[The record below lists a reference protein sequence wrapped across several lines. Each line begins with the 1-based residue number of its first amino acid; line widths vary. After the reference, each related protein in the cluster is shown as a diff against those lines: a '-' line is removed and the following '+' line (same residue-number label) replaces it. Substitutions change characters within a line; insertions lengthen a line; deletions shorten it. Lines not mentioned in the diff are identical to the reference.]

1 MSAGDFMIDAAK
13 RTIMHI
19 DVNSAFLSWTA
30 VYELQRGATV
40 DLRTIPSAV
49 GGSQADRRGVI
60 LAASIPAKKYGVKTG
75 EVIWQA
81 KQKCPGLVIVRPNYW
96 LYQKCSDA
104 LFELLQ
110 EYSPSVQR
118 FSVDECFLD
127 YTGMEIHFGDPLEAA
142 YGIKERIKKE
152 LGFTVN
158 IGIGRNKL
166 TAKMASEL
174 EKPDK
179 VITLYPEEIPYKMWP
194 LPVEKLFMVGPRTKK
209 KLNDIGIETIGDLA
223 NADLEL
229 LKSKL
234 KSYGVLVWQYANG
247 MEDSPV
253 RTGYHPIMKG
263 IGNST
268 TIKFDVED
276 RETAHKIL
284 LSLVESVAQR
294 LRKARS
300 CCRVV
305 SIGIRNSQLFS
316 YSHQMRLHAPTNIT
330 NEIYEVAKKLFD
342 ECWKGDKIRGLGVRV
357 SELCSDE
364 FIQATIFDDADIE
377 KKKALDAV
385 IDRVREKYGDYLIF
399 RGVFADREVPPIA
412 GGVGAEDYTVMT
424 SIL

>member
-1 MSAGDFMIDAAK
+1 
-13 RTIMHI
+13 MHI
-19 DVNSAFLSWTA
+19 DVNAAFLSWTA

-49 GGSQADRRGVI
+49 GGNQAERRGII
-60 LAASIPAKKYGVKTG
+60 LAKSIPAKKYGIKTG

-81 KQKCPGLVIVRPNYW
+81 KQKCPELVIVPPNYP
-96 LYQKCSDA
+96 LYVKCSNA

-110 EYSPSVQR
+110 EYSPKVQR
-118 FSVDECFLD
+118 FSIDECFLD
-127 YTGMEIHFGDPLEAA
+127 YTGMEIHFGDPVETAHR
-142 YGIKERIKKE
+142 IKERIKKE

-158 IGIGRNKL
+158 LGIGRNKL

-179 VITLYPEEIPYKMWP
+179 VHTLYPGEIPDKMWP
-194 LPVEKLFMVGPRTKK
+194 LPVEELFMVGPKTKK
-209 KLNDIGIETIGDLA
+209 KLNDIGVETIGDLA
-223 NADLEL
+223 NTDPEL

-234 KSYGVLVWQYANG
+234 KSYGILIWQYANG
-247 MEDSPV
+247 IDNSPV
-253 RTGYHPIMKG
+253 QTGYHLIMKG

-276 RETAHKIL
+276 RETAYKIL

-305 SIGIRNSQLFS
+305 SIEIRNSDLFS
-316 YSHQMRLHAPTNIT
+316 YSHQRKLRVPTNVT
-330 NEIYEVAKKLFD
+330 DEIYEIAKELFD
-342 ECWKGDKIRGLGVRV
+342 ECWRKDKIRGLGVRV
-357 SELCSDE
+357 SDLCSDE
-364 FIQATIFDDADIE
+364 FIQITMFDDADIE

-385 IDRVREKYGDYLIF
+385 IDKIRERYGNYSIF

-412 GGVGAEDYTVMT
+412 GGVGADDYPVMT
-424 SIL
+424 SAL

>member
-1 MSAGDFMIDAAK
+1 
-13 RTIMHI
+13 MHI

-40 DLRTIPSAV
+40 DLRAIPSAV
-49 GGSQADRRGVI
+49 GGNQAERRGVI

-81 KQKCPGLVIVRPNYW
+81 KQKCPGLVIVPPNYS
-96 LYQKCSDA
+96 LYLKCSNA

-110 EYSPSVQR
+110 EYSPKVQR
-118 FSVDECFLD
+118 FSIDECFLD
-127 YTGMEIHFGDPLEAA
+127 YTGMEIHFGNPVEVA
-142 YGIKERIKKE
+142 YRIKERIKKE

-179 VITLYPEEIPYKMWP
+179 VHTLYPEEIPYKMWS
-194 LPVEKLFMVGPRTKK
+194 LPVEKLVMVGPKTKK

-229 LKSKL
+229 LKSRL
-234 KSYGVLVWQYANG
+234 KSYGVLIWQYANG
-247 MEDSPV
+247 IDNSPV
-253 RTGYHPIMKG
+253 RAGYHLMMKG
-263 IGNST
+263 ISNST

-305 SIGIRNSQLFS
+305 SIEIRNSELFS
-316 YSHQMRLHAPTNIT
+316 YSHQRRLHVPTNVT
-330 NEIYEVAKKLFD
+330 NEIYEAAKKLFD

-364 FIQATIFDDADIE
+364 FIQTTMFDDADIE

-385 IDRVREKYGDYLIF
+385 IDRVREKYGSYLIF

-412 GGVGAEDYTVMT
+412 GGVDAEIYPVMT